1 MFLSIANIPATL
13 TESVII
19 KDMPRMYTLGMVLL
33 LYIPLG
39 MFLGPIEIMLIT
51 LPIIFPVLIDL
62 GFSGIWLGILL
73 VKMMEIG
80 YVTPPLGMNVF
91 VLHGM
96 NPKVSLK
103 RIFGHSTRFILA
115 DLVVLILCII
125 FPFLV
130 YYP

>member
-1 MFLSIANIPATL
+1 
-13 TESVII
+13 
-19 KDMPRMYTLGMVLL
+19 MVLL

-51 LPIIFPVLIDL
+51 LPIIYPVLIDL

-96 NPKVSLK
+96 NPQVSLK
-103 RIFGHSTRFILA
+103 RIFGHSTRFITA
-115 DLVVLILCII
+115 DLIVLILCIS

-130 YYP
+130 YYPQ